1 MGALAILTIEQEGTL
16 PLSAEHSNGI
26 SSKMS
31 FVQLWILLNIPKC
44 FDPFDQPTVFPTPS
58 LAFNFAAMSCRAF

>member
-26 SSKMS
+26 SSKVS
-31 FVQLWILLNIPKC
+31 LIQLWIFLNLPKG
-44 FDPFDQPTVFPTPS
+44 FDPFDQPTAFLHPPLLSTLRQCHVAPS
-58 LAFNFAAMSCRAF
+58 